1 MLESLEMIKAFR
13 GGDESVCRT
22 HPWLFMLVS
31 AEERIVNLERISSI
45 GELAHA
51 NPVLD
56 YVERT
61 LTILDSLP
69 LSYWIKELL
78 EEVLAWAETAKGG
91 TVRYGSGSIGPNPAS
106 ICSSTISD
114 RPSCTNGMSWSAGG
128 A

>member
-1 MLESLEMIKAFR
+1 MQESLEMIKAFR

-91 TVRYGSGSIGPNPAS
+91 TVRERLHWTQSGVNLFLHHIGSAQLYE
-106 ICSSTISD
+106 
-114 RPSCTNGMSWSAGG
+114 RHVLERRG